1 MIDLLFVGKHLGFGH
16 FVTLYME
23 ELEPVK
29 PDFSKILF
37 DHLILI
43 VADLLNVAKYLCRIC
58 GTCLVHL
65 SFRMQG
71 PKFSSIV

>member
-1 MIDLLFVGKHLGFGH
+1 
-16 FVTLYME
+16 ME

-29 PDFSKILF
+29 PALSAILV
-37 DHLILI
+37 DHWILI

-58 GTCLVHL
+58 DTYKTCLVYL

-71 PKFSSIV
+71 PKFTSIVYSYAVLDHYKPEVNIVQ